1 MKPKIHPTYYPNAKV
16 ICACGNTWT
25 TGSTKEII
33 RTDLCSKCHPFFT
46 GEQRIVDTAGQV
58 DRFIKRLERKDEVV
72 AEVEAQRQAALK
84 AAEEERLSI
93 RRGERRPQTKKAEAA
108 TSGQA

>member
-25 TGSTKEII
+25 TGSTKQVIH
-33 RTDLCSKCHPFFT
+33 TDLCSKCHPFFT

-58 DRFIKRLERKDEVV
+58 DRFIKRLERKDEMA
-72 AEVEAQRQAALK
+72 AEVEAQRQAALA
-84 AAEEERLSI
+84 AAEEKRLSI
-93 RRGERRPQTKKAEAA
+93 RRGDRKPPTKKAEPTA
-108 TSGQA
+108 SDQA